1 MDKVLSTRIDEA
13 VITLIDRLA
22 YERQI
27 PKKRVIEEAVRSYC
41 RQSDTQAKV
50 DVFAATSGAWR
61 RSETPARTV
70 ERARASFGQAMRRH
84 HVS

>member
-22 YERQI
+22 YERRI

-41 RQSDTQAKV
+41 RQADTQARV
-50 DVFAATSGAWR
+50 DVFASTSGAWQR
-61 RSETPARTV
+61 AESPAKTVEQARTCF
-70 ERARASFGQAMRRH
+70 RQAMRW
-84 HVS
+84 